1 MNQNFFASLRT
12 SISHQRLDAYKI
24 LSTDTEIDLVERYFW
39 NIALCESL
47 YPVLQNIE
55 IALRNSIYNAATIS
69 FKDPN
74 WFDNVR
80 ILEEQQILSVKAA
93 KTKIQK
99 DRKSLTVG
107 RTISELSFGFW
118 TSLFDKKYDS
128 TFWKRR
134 DLIRA
139 AFPNMPNP
147 IRTRHILAKRFN
159 EIRRLRNRVFH
170 HESIWNI
177 SNLTQQHENIV
188 EALDWLNPD
197 VKVMNQMICDRFPT
211 IYQQGSRPYREK
223 LLNLASNLS

>member
-1 MNQNFFASLRT
+1 MNQNFFTSLRT
-12 SISHQRLDAYKI
+12 SISHQRLDAYRI
-24 LSTDTEIDLVERYFW
+24 LPIDTEIDLVERYFW

-55 IALRNSIYNAATIS
+55 IGLRNNIYNAATIS
-69 FKDPN
+69 FKDPK

-80 ILEEQQILSVKAA
+80 TLEAQQILSVNAA

-107 RTISELSFGFW
+107 RIISELSFGFW

-128 TFWKRR
+128 TFWKRK

-139 AFPNMPNP
+139 AFPNMPNHM
-147 IRTRHILAKRFN
+147 RTRHTLAKRFN

-170 HESIWNI
+170 HEPIWNI
-177 SNLTQQHENIV
+177 SNLNQQYENII
-188 EALDWLNPD
+188 EALDWLNPH
-197 VKVMNQMICDRFPT
+197 VKVTNQMICDRFPLV
-211 IYQQGSRPYREK
+211 YKHGSKPYREK
-223 LLNLASNLS
+223 LLDLISNIS

>member
-12 SISHQRLDAYKI
+12 SISHQRLNAYKT
-24 LSTDTEIDLVERYFW
+24 LSTDTEIDLLERYFW

-47 YPVLQNIE
+47 YPVLQNLE
-55 IALRNSIYNAATIS
+55 ITLRNNIYNAATLS

-93 KTKIQK
+93 KIKIQK

-107 RTISELSFGFW
+107 RIISELSFGFW

-139 AFPNMPNP
+139 ALPNMPNHM
-147 IRTRHILAKRFN
+147 RTRHILAKRFN

-170 HESIWNI
+170 HEPIWNI

-188 EALDWLNPD
+188 EALDWLNSD
-197 VKVMNQMICDRFPT
+197 VRVTNQMICDHFSVIHR
-211 IYQQGSRPYREK
+211 QGSKPYREK
-223 LLNLASNLS
+223 LLDLVLNLS